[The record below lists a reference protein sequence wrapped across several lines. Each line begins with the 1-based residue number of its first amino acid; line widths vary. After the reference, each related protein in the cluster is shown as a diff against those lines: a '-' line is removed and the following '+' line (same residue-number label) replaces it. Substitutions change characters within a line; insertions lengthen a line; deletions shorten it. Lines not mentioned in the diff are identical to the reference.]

1 MGFEYGKVT
10 AFTYQTTIKMRN
22 FVCDIS
28 EKRSRHEGES
38 KINKAK

>member
-28 EKRSRHEGES
+28 EKRSRERE
-38 KINKAK
+38 KERAK